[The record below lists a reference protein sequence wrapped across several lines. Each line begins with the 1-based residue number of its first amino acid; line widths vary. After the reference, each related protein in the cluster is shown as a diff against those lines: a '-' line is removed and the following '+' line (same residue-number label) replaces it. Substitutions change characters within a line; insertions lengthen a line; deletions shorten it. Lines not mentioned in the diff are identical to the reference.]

1 MAVVVDEMLVDVAQ
15 QPEQQRGGGD
25 GGGGGGGGADKQQ
38 PPKPEDVE
46 RALRAQLERAGRV
59 WAH

>member
-1 MAVVVDEMLVDVAQ
+1 MAVVVDEMQVDAAPP
-15 QPEQQRGGGD
+15 PEQRGGA
-25 GGGGGGGGADKQQ
+25 GGGGGAGAEPP

-46 RALRAQLERAGRV
+46 RAMRARLERAERV

>member
-1 MAVVVDEMLVDVAQ
+1 MAVVVDEMQVDAAPP
-15 QPEQQRGGGD
+15 PEQRGD
-25 GGGGGGGGADKQQ
+25 GGGAGGAGAEPQQ

-46 RALRAQLERAGRV
+46 RAFRAQLERAGRV